1 MLAVSGCVS
10 FILKLPTNQN
20 GLFPSLIIVRVVQGI
35 CYGLSFDEEMTTQIK
50 KDSSFLAL
58 LYLASP
64 AFSHDYSVLYILFGI
79 SMVVTA
85 LIGFCLHGT
94 RRDFDRVER
103 ILF

>member
-1 MLAVSGCVS
+1 
-10 FILKLPTNQN
+10 
-20 GLFPSLIIVRVVQGI
+20 
-35 CYGLSFDEEMTTQIK
+35 MTTQMK

-58 LYLASP
+58 LYLTSP

-94 RRDFDRVER
+94 RKDFKFISVSITYQNLRQKSVTK
-103 ILF
+103 